1 MLKSEP
7 LQLKIFEGFSQDEQD
22 ELKSIIEDL
31 HYPAGETILRQNQ
44 QAVHLY
50 ILLNGEVEIFY
61 VPYDGPAL
69 TIGKLS
75 SGGVF
80 GWSSIL
86 GRKTYS
92 SSVTVTADCEVYR
105 IPAYKLQRFC
115 ERHQESGVVLL
126 EKIAMSVAQQPA
138 KAHEQIM
145 QMIRAVMALPEGK
158 DPEE

>member
-1 MLKSEP
+1 MLKSDL
-7 LQLKIFEGFSQDEQD
+7 LQLKIFDGFSQEEQD
-22 ELKSIIEDL
+22 ELKSIIEVL
-31 HYPAGETILRQNQ
+31 RYPAGETILRQNQ
-44 QAVHLY
+44 QAVHLF
-50 ILLNGEVEIFY
+50 ILLSGEVEVIH
-61 VPYDGPAL
+61 VPYDAPAL
-69 TIGKLS
+69 TVGKLT

-92 SSVTVTADCEVYR
+92 SSAIVTADCEVYR

-115 ERHQESGVVLL
+115 ERHHESGVVLL

-138 KAHEQIM
+138 RTHDQIM
-145 QMIRAVMALPEGK
+145 QMIRVAMACQVEK